1 MVTAQDLLDRTLHI
15 DLPRILKRKT
25 EKEIEIELEENKER
39 IFGGLLDLLTKAL
52 EILPYVKIE
61 QEDLPR
67 MADFSYLGEAVYRAS
82 GKAKGNF
89 LSDYGRNRTEGV
101 YRTID
106 SSPVA
111 SKLIEL
117 LEDSFKQEFSGTI
130 GALYEELNRRTHPE
144 EAWPKSAKG
153 FGSVLRRLAPSL
165 RTLGYKIELDEKRR
179 KDGYH
184 CLIRKVRETVEMN
197 SSETW
202 IDNDDESLFEGD
214 NKKQIQTELEYEDF

>member
-1 MVTAQDLLDRTLHI
+1 M
-15 DLPRILKRKT
+15 
-25 EKEIEIELEENKER
+25 
-39 IFGGLLDLLTKAL
+39 
-52 EILPYVKIE
+52 
-61 QEDLPR
+61 
-67 MADFSYLGEAVYRAS
+67 
-82 GKAKGNF
+82 
-89 LSDYGRNRTEGV
+89 
-101 YRTID
+101 
-106 SSPVA
+106 A

-184 CLIRKVRETVEMN
+184 CLIRKVRETVEMS

>member
-1 MVTAQDLLDRTLHI
+1 M
-15 DLPRILKRKT
+15 
-25 EKEIEIELEENKER
+25 
-39 IFGGLLDLLTKAL
+39 
-52 EILPYVKIE
+52 
-61 QEDLPR
+61 
-67 MADFSYLGEAVYRAS
+67 YRAS

-89 LSDYGRNRTEGV
+89 LSDYGRSRTEGV

-106 SSPVA
+106 STPVA

-117 LEDSFKQEFSGTI
+117 LEDSFKQQFSGTI
-130 GALYEELNRRTHPE
+130 GALYEELNRRTHPKE
-144 EAWPKSAKG
+144 VWPKSAKG

-184 CLIRKVRETVEMN
+184 CLIPKVRETVEMS

-214 NKKQIQTELEYEDF
+214 NKKTNTNRIGIRGFLMEVAKVYSELTGKGLYLVTHEGKIRVWPKEK